1 MPIDLVDDLDT
12 AEVVVTTKQFFR
24 TMPKLLKKAE
34 DSGKSILVLKR
45 NSTVQIRDFL
55 NDLSGNNDNTQ
66 HIEVAIQEA
75 SLAAEQIEAGEDRV
89 VLNPQTSYVRKL
101 QHQIA
106 EDLRLTSFS
115 VGKEP
120 KRRVTIARK

>member
-1 MPIDLVDDLDT
+1 M
-12 AEVVVTTKQFFR
+12 VTTKQFFR

-34 DSGKSILVLKR
+34 ESGKSILVLKR

-55 NDLSGNNDNTQ
+55 NDLSGQNGNIQ

-89 VLNPQTSYVRKL
+89 VLKPQTSYVRKL

-106 EDLRLTSFS
+106 EDLMLASFS